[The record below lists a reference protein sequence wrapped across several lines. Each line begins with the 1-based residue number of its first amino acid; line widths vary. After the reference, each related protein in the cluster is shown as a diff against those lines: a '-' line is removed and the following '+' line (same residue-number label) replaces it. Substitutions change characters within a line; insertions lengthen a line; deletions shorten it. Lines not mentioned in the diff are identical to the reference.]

1 MGYVDGVASRFERSW
16 LNMQAQSVRFL
27 GGDAQLLLVSTARCA
42 RNSFEVVVASGRSVT
57 TTSML
62 AIMLWRQVLFQML
75 LTLA

>member
-1 MGYVDGVASRFERSW
+1 
-16 LNMQAQSVRFL
+16 MQAQSVRFL

-75 LTLA
+75 LTSA